1 MIDIKKYLEE
11 QFKNVSNQ
19 YTSDINWQRSIDHIE
34 KASKLIPKNA
44 KVLDLG
50 CGHGH
55 HMYLLKQIRPDISI
69 IGIDIN
75 TQKLWKL
82 LKLERFDIRVMNG
95 ENLSFMDKTFD
106 VILSFGVIE
115 HVNNDIQFLK
125 EANRVLKNDGKI
137 LIFNLPNKYSFTE
150 IIAGLIGIENHKKR
164 YSLKDLNLKL
174 KYSDLK
180 IYDHRLEFLIPAQFN
195 QLSIRLN
202 KFLNKY
208 TKTII
213 RLDNMLCGTFLK
225 HIAQSY
231 YVHIRK

>member
-1 MIDIKKYLEE
+1 MIDIKRYLEE
-11 QFKNVSNQ
+11 QFENGSNQ

-44 KVLDLG
+44 NVLDLG

-55 HMYLLKQIRPDISI
+55 HMYLLKQLRPDINI

-82 LKLERFDIRVMNG
+82 LKLERFDIRIMNG

-115 HVNNDIQFLK
+115 HVNDDIQFLK
-125 EANRVLKNDGKI
+125 EANRVLKDDGKI

-150 IIAGLIGIENHKKR
+150 IIAGLIGMENHKKR

-174 KYSDLK
+174 KYSGLK
-180 IYDHRLEFLIPAQFN
+180 IRRYHREFLIPAQFN

-208 TKTII
+208 TKIII